1 MNVKNI
7 FITSLLLIMIVQ
19 FQGCDVV
26 EYKTFKSYVNTY
38 YKYNDINLSL
48 TPTGNI
54 MISGASF
61 DKHYSW
67 KSVGGDKDV
76 YENLCKIHNDISYD
90 KKRGYIVGTDWGH
103 CSTFDFNR
111 IDVIS
116 NIDFDQKH
124 PAGTSLNDIIRFI
137 SVSPKKYIDSNY
149 INTYDWLNGTPDS
162 FKKEQEMYN
171 FRNGIESKNYYP
183 INKLLSEMSINEMV
197 MMPSEHFGYLIFEAT
212 PTEFKEHQLTITVSL
227 SDGNIIV
234 KTIKKQF

>member
-1 MNVKNI
+1 MNAKNI
-7 FITSLLLIMIVQ
+7 IITSLLVIMIGQ

-26 EYKTFKSYVNTY
+26 EYNTFTSYVNTY

-48 TPTGNI
+48 TPVGNI

-67 KSVGGDKDV
+67 QSKGNDKDI
-76 YENLCKIHNDISYD
+76 YENLCKTHNDISYN
-90 KKRGYIVGTDWGH
+90 KKRELIVGTNWGH
-103 CSTFDFNR
+103 CSMLDFKR
-111 IDVIS
+111 IDIMS

-149 INTYDWLNGTPDS
+149 AKTYDWLNGTPDS

-171 FRNGIESKNYYP
+171 FRNGTESKNYYP
-183 INKLLSEMSINEMV
+183 IDKLLSEISINEMV
-197 MMPSEHFGYLIFEAT
+197 MMPSEYFGYLIFEAT
-212 PTEFKEHQLTITVSL
+212 PTGLKEHQLTITVSL
-227 SDGNIIV
+227 SDGKIIV
-234 KTIKKQF
+234 KTIKKLF